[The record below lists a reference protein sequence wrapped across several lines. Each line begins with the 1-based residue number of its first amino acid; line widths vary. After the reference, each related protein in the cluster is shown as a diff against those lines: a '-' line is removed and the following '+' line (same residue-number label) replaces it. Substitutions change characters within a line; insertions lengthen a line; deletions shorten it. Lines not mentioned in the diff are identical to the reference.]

1 MLRILDRVFIV
12 TPELTVE
19 PATFYVETFDA
30 YEVGKRIFL
39 VETENRRLHKVP
51 PEDVFD
57 DLHAATMAAAA
68 RSLQAARDARKAFQ
82 YARTRHRANQNALA
96 EMQPKTVALYDP
108 NADPEAVQLGEPPT
122 TAEDPN
128 KTPKYKFQT
137 NPPENLPTDVSEM
150 PF

>member
-19 PATFYVETFDA
+19 PATYYVDTFDA
-30 YEVGKRIFL
+30 YEVGRRIFL
-39 VETENRRLHKVP
+39 VETENRRLHKVL

-57 DLHAATMAAAA
+57 DLHAATKAAAA

-82 YARTRHRANQNALA
+82 YARTRYRANINALA
-96 EMQPKTVALYDP
+96 EMLVVALYDP
-108 NADPEAVQLGEPPT
+108 KTDPEAVQLGEQPT

-137 NPPENLPTDVSEM
+137 NPPENLPTDVSDL